1 MLSNHVSTLKLGGIE
16 YPFKCDLIVLE
27 KVQEKYEDL
36 VKVED
41 GLRGFIPRID
51 ADGVIDRSIGNMT
64 LPNVGMVCQILTWMV
79 EEGIEITGSEIEVPD
94 PNFWKRQ
101 DELTLSE
108 LGIIVYTDFEE
119 CIGGRGRKK
128 KTTKPKKWTDTG
140 IRRTRPPLILRG
152 SFMWEPRPACPGRR
166 PVS

>member
-1 MLSNHVSTLKLGGIE
+1 MLSNNVSTLKLGGIE

-27 KVQEKYEDL
+27 KVREKYEDL

-128 KTTKPKKWTDTG
+128 KTTKPKK
-140 IRRTRPPLILRG
+140 
-152 SFMWEPRPACPGRR
+152 
-166 PVS
+166 